1 MKKQLLSI
9 LLAFTFYSV
18 EAQESKSYQFTLE
31 DCLHFAFANSY
42 ERQSM
47 ELSTE
52 SQQVTY
58 EQSKLQA
65 VPNLSASF
73 GENLSFHSDGWSV
86 QGNVSVGS
94 SATLFQGGNI
104 RRTIEQN
111 RLNVERSEAQV
122 ERYDNQLTT
131 QILQSFLTILG
142 NQEMLKY
149 QLEVMNTSREQLK
162 QGEARYKAGSILE
175 SDYLM
180 LEAQYYS
187 DSNNVVDS
195 RINIENNI
203 LDLKILLSMEPTD
216 VLEIVVPDTEN
227 LDELFTSLPTETEA
241 INQAMDYLP
250 DLKMSDFD
258 IQIAQNSVGMAKGN
272 YLPSIGASANVG
284 MGLLPISGNGMSQWY
299 SNPSGSV
306 GVSVSVPIYS
316 RGQLRSNLKKSE
328 ISLQQAELDYQQSQL
343 TVRQTVAQAYR
354 DVVSAYNAYKVS
366 GIKEEAY
373 RKNFASYNLQYQ
385 FGTITTVELLQ
396 QQNNYLNAL
405 NSYIQNKY
413 SLLMKRKV
421 LDVYTGK
428 SITL

>member
-1 MKKQLLSI
+1 MKKQLFFI
-9 LLAFTFYSV
+9 LLVFMGFSV
-18 EAQESKSYQFTLE
+18 SAQESKSYQFSLE
-31 DCLHFAFANSY
+31 DCLRFAFANSY
-42 ERQSM
+42 ERQTM

-65 VPNLSASF
+65 VPNLSASV
-73 GENLSFHSDGWSV
+73 GENLSLRADGWSA
-86 QGNVSVGS
+86 QGNLSVGS
-94 SATLFQGGNI
+94 SATIYQGGNV

-142 NQEMLKY
+142 NQEMLNY

-180 LEAQYYS
+180 LEAQYFS

-216 VLEIVVPDTEN
+216 ELEIVVPDTDN
-227 LDELFTSLPTETEA
+227 LDELFTSLPSENEA
-241 INQAMDYLP
+241 IDQAMDYLP

-284 MGLLPISGNGMSQWY
+284 MGLFPIGESGMSQWY
-299 SNPSGSV
+299 SSPSGSV
-306 GVSVSVPIYS
+306 GLSMSVPIYS

-328 ISLQQAELDYQQSQL
+328 ISLQQAELDYQQAQL
-343 TVRQTVAQAYR
+343 TVRQTVVQAYR

-366 GIKEEAY
+366 GVKEEAY
-373 RKNFASYNLQYQ
+373 RKNFAAYNLQYQ

-428 SITL
+428 SVTL

>member
-1 MKKQLLSI
+1 MKKQMLSI

-73 GENLSFHSDGWSV
+73 GENLSIHSDGWSV

-316 RGQLRSNLKKSE
+316 RAQLRSNLKKSE

>member
-73 GENLSFHSDGWSV
+73 GENLSIHSDGWSV

-316 RGQLRSNLKKSE
+316 RGQLRSNLKKNE

>member
-1 MKKQLLSI
+1 MKKQVLFI
-9 LLAFTFYSV
+9 LLTFIFFSAG
-18 EAQESKSYQFTLE
+18 AQESKSYQFSLE
-31 DCLHFAFANSY
+31 DCLRFAFANSY

-52 SQQVTY
+52 SQKVTY

-65 VPNLSASF
+65 VPNLNASL
-73 GENLSFHSDGWSV
+73 GENMSIQSSGWSA
-86 QGNVSVGS
+86 QGNVSLGS
-94 SATLFQGGNI
+94 STTFYQGGNI
-104 RRTIEQN
+104 RRNIEQN
-111 RLNVERSEAQV
+111 RLNMERSEAQV

-142 NQEMLKY
+142 NQEMLNY
-149 QLEVMNTSREQLK
+149 QLEVMKTSREQLK
-162 QGEARYKAGSILE
+162 QGAARYNAGSILE

-180 LEAQYYS
+180 LEAQYFS

-203 LDLKILLSMEPTD
+203 LELKILLSMDPTD
-216 VLEIVVPDTEN
+216 ALEIIIPNTEN
-227 LDELFTSLPTETEA
+227 LDELYTSLPTETEV
-241 INQAMDYLP
+241 IDQAMDYLP

-258 IQIAQNSVGMAKGN
+258 IQIAKNSVGMAKGN

-284 MGLLPISGNGMSQWY
+284 MGLLPVSANGLSKWGNT
-299 SNPSGSV
+299 PSGSV
-306 GVSVSVPIYS
+306 GVSLSVPIYS

-328 ISLQQAELDYQQSQL
+328 ISLQQAELDYQQSKL

-354 DVVSAYNAYKVS
+354 DVVSAFNAYKVS
-366 GIKEEAY
+366 GVKEEAY
-373 RKNFASYNLQYQ
+373 RKNFAAYNLQYQ
-385 FGTITTVELLQ
+385 VGTITTVELLQ

-428 SITL
+428 AVTL

>member
-1 MKKQLLSI
+1 MKKQLLFI
-9 LLAFTFYSV
+9 LLFFMGLSV
-18 EAQESKSYQFTLE
+18 SAQESKSYQFSLE
-31 DCLHFAFANSY
+31 DCLRFAFANSY

-65 VPNLSASF
+65 VPNLSASV
-73 GENLSFHSDGWSV
+73 GENLSLRSDGCSA

-94 SATLFQGGNI
+94 TATIYQGGNV

-111 RLNVERSEAQV
+111 RLNVERSVAQV

-241 INQAMDYLP
+241 INLAMDYLP

-284 MGLLPISGNGMSQWY
+284 MGLLPMSSSGMSQWY
-299 SNPSGSV
+299 STPSGSV
-306 GVSVSVPIYS
+306 GVSVSVPIYC

-328 ISLQQAELDYQQSQL
+328 ISLQQAELDYQQAEL
-343 TVRQTVAQAYR
+343 AVRQTVVQAYR
-354 DVVSAYNAYKVS
+354 NVVSAYNAYKVS
-366 GIKEEAY
+366 GVKEKAY
-373 RKNFASYNLQYQ
+373 RKNFAAYNLQYQ

>member
-73 GENLSFHSDGWSV
+73 GENLSIHSDGWSV

>member
-1 MKKQLLSI
+1 MKKQLFFI
-9 LLAFTFYSV
+9 LLVFMGFSV
-18 EAQESKSYQFTLE
+18 SAQESKSYQFSLE

-65 VPNLSASF
+65 VPNLSASV
-73 GENLSFHSDGWSV
+73 GENLSLRSDGWSA
-86 QGNVSVGS
+86 QGNLSVGS
-94 SATLFQGGNI
+94 SATIYQGGNV

-111 RLNVERSEAQV
+111 RLNVERSVAQV

-284 MGLLPISGNGMSQWY
+284 MGLLPMSSSGMSQWY
-299 SNPSGSV
+299 STPSGSV

-328 ISLQQAELDYQQSQL
+328 ISLQQAELDYQQSEL
-343 TVRQTVAQAYR
+343 TVRQTVVQAYR

-366 GIKEEAY
+366 GVKEEAY
-373 RKNFASYNLQYQ
+373 RKNFAAYNLQYQ

>member
-73 GENLSFHSDGWSV
+73 GENLSIHSDGWSV

-373 RKNFASYNLQYQ
+373 RKNFAAYNLQYQ